1 MEHLSTTPKN
11 LSSQKRSIMR
21 VTIFGATGLLGKA
34 LMREWQGDELTGL
47 GSRDVD
53 IRSEEQVRASILH
66 RPDWVILAAAYTD
79 VDGCETNRELAFD
92 VNYRGAVNVVRAAA
106 EINAQ
111 VIFLSTDYVFD
122 GAKNR
127 PYEIDDPLAPQS
139 VYGQTKAAAEVA
151 IRKILPEVCILR
163 TSWVF
168 GVGGKCFPETILT
181 LAKTREQ
188 LDVVNDQRGCPTYTI
203 DLARIIIQ
211 LCRKGADGTVHA
223 TNSGE
228 CTWFDFA
235 REIVNAAGLK
245 TQVRP
250 TTSDQFVRPSKRP
263 AYSVLS
269 PASLQ
274 RYALVVP
281 TWQDALQRYLAERG
295 NLSG

>member
-1 MEHLSTTPKN
+1 
-11 LSSQKRSIMR
+11 MR

-34 LMREWQGDELTGL
+34 LMREWQGDELNGL

-53 IRSEEQVRASILH
+53 IRLEEQVRESIQEH
-66 RPDWVILAAAYTD
+66 RPDWVVLAAAYTD
-79 VDGCETNRELAFD
+79 VDGCETNRDLAFD
-92 VNYRGAVNVVRAAA
+92 VNCKGAVNVVRAAA
-106 EINAQ
+106 QSGAR
-111 VIFLSTDYVFD
+111 VIFLSTDYVFE
-122 GAKNR
+122 GTKNR
-127 PYEIDDPLAPQS
+127 PYEIDDPVAPQS
-139 VYGQTKAAAEVA
+139 VYGQTKAAAEVE
-151 IRKILPEVCILR
+151 IRKILPEVCIVR

-181 LAKTREQ
+181 LANTRKE

-211 LCRKGADGTVHA
+211 LCRKGAHGTVHA

-235 REIVNAAGLK
+235 REIVNSARLK

-250 TTSDQFVRPSKRP
+250 TTSDQFVRPAKRP

-295 NLSG
+295 SLAG

>member
-1 MEHLSTTPKN
+1 
-11 LSSQKRSIMR
+11 MR

-53 IRSEEQVRASILH
+53 IRSEEQVRASVLH
-66 RPDWVILAAAYTD
+66 SPDWVILAAAYTD

-92 VNYRGAVNVVRAAA
+92 VNCRGAVNVARAAA
-106 EINAQ
+106 EANAR

-122 GAKNR
+122 GTKNR
-127 PYEIDDPLAPQS
+127 PYEIDDALAPQS
-139 VYGQTKAAAEVA
+139 VYGQTKAAAEVE

-181 LAKTREQ
+181 LAHTRKE

-211 LCRKGADGTVHA
+211 LCRKGARGTVHA

-235 REIVNAAGLK
+235 REIVNSARLK

-250 TTSDQFVRPSKRP
+250 TTSDQFVRPAKRP

-269 PASLQ
+269 SASLQ
-274 RYALVVP
+274 RYEVVVP

-295 NLSG
+295 SYSS

>member
-1 MEHLSTTPKN
+1 
-11 LSSQKRSIMR
+11 MR
-21 VTIFGATGLLGKA
+21 VTIFGATGLLGRA
-34 LMREWQGDELTGL
+34 LMREWQGDKLNGL

-66 RPDWVILAAAYTD
+66 SPDWVILAAAYTD
-79 VDGCETNRELAFD
+79 VDGCETNPELAFD
-92 VNYRGAVNVVRAAA
+92 VNCRGAVNVVRAAA
-106 EINAQ
+106 QVNAR

-139 VYGQTKAAAEVA
+139 VYGQTKAAAEVD

-181 LAKTREQ
+181 LAKTRKE

-211 LCRKGADGTVHA
+211 LCRKGANGTVHA

-235 REIVNAAGLK
+235 REIVNSAGLK

-250 TTSDQFVRPSKRP
+250 STSDQFARPARRP

-295 NLSG
+295 SLSG